1 MLFLAENSNV
11 IEILTKHLFGL
22 RFVKLKFSVIAWKS
36 HLKINTFEEKWKA
49 FNNLENGI
57 SNKDVSDKY
66 VVPKKTLCG

>member
-11 IEILTKHLFGL
+11 IEILTKHHHH
-22 RFVKLKFSVIAWKS
+22 KS

-57 SNKDVSDKY
+57 SNKDDSDKY
-66 VVPKKTLCG
+66 VVPKKTLCGQKIKK